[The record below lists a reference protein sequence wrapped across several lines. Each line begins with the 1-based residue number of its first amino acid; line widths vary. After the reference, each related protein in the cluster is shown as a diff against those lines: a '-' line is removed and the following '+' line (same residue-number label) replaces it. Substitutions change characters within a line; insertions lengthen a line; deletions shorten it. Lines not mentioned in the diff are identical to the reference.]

1 MKLNK
6 ISPEHSPFI
15 GHYKQKHVK
24 RLHLKVGLKRTVYK
38 TVTKQSLPSALLIS
52 VLSFP
57 MWVMYFIPITRRR
70 VISLFYFLSHSYTE
84 CIKWIKYL
92 LYFIINIKKICLSI
106 SFPIIIWIQ
115 WLHTFKSDPA
125 LDHIHCPPWTLA
137 SKQPCRTEAM
147 VFVSFLAIQ
156 HSLSGSLAYASHS
169 TSEGH
174 GTITASL
181 FSLSQIALGPGQF
194 CEPAFH

>member
-1 MKLNK
+1 MNLNK
-6 ISPEHSPFI
+6 ISPEHSHFI

-52 VLSFP
+52 VLTFP
-57 MWVMYFIPITRRR
+57 MWVIYFIPITRRW

-115 WLHTFKSDPA
+115 WLHTFKSDPV
-125 LDHIHCPPWTLA
+125 WTIFIVPLGLWLLNSPAGQRLWFLLA
-137 SKQPCRTEAM
+137 
-147 VFVSFLAIQ
+147 FLP
-156 HSLSGSLAYASHS
+156 YS
-169 TSEGH
+169 TAFQDLWH
-174 GTITASL
+174 MHLTAH
-181 FSLSQIALGPGQF
+181 QKVMAP
-194 CEPAFH
+194 